1 MPQVKK
7 EKKQSS
13 KKSIKSEKAEK
24 MSTPKE
30 KLGGGRGRL
39 LTGIVVSDK
48 PEKTV
53 VVLVTR
59 YKEHPK
65 YKKRYKV
72 SKKYY
77 AHDEKNQYRKGDKV
91 IIQECRPLSK
101 KKRWVVKSK
110 VE

>member
-7 EKKQSS
+7 EKKQLS
-13 KKSIKSEKAEK
+13 KKITQSEKVK
-24 MSTPKE
+24 KIPTSK
-30 KLGGGRGRL
+30 KKSDGGRL
-39 LTGIVVSDK
+39 LAGIVVSDK

-65 YKKRYKV
+65 YKKKYKV
-72 SKKYY
+72 SKKYH
-77 AHDEKNQYRKGDKV
+77 AHDEKNQYQKGDKV
-91 IIQECRPLSK
+91 IIQECRPFSK